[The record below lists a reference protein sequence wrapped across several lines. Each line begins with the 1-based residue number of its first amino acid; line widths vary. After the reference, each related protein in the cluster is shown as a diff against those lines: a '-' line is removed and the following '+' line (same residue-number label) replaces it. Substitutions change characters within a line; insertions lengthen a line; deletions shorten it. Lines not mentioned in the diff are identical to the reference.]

1 MQDSKAPQH
10 PFFNNCMLSVMGR
23 RFVIFLISGGEA
35 SHIYEGKH
43 VEKITRLGRKM
54 KEKEAQTSSA
64 PLTSY

>member
-1 MQDSKAPQH
+1 
-10 PFFNNCMLSVMGR
+10 MLSVMGR

-64 PLTSY
+64 PLTSYWREPINKAEFLN

>member
-1 MQDSKAPQH
+1 M
-10 PFFNNCMLSVMGR
+10 MSVLGR
-23 RFVIFLISGGEA
+23 RFVTFLIFGGEA

-64 PLTSY
+64 PEKSY